1 LAKKICGMLSAAHIV
16 VKKIVDNNT
25 NGSYRYATMVTA
37 QSVSNAARAADLLA
51 QLSGTAPLTQ
61 SLPEQI
67 AARLSERIVSGE
79 YAPGQR
85 IMEQTVAEEFEVS
98 RGPVR
103 EALRLLEREGLVIIN
118 ARRGAQVTN
127 PTISEVNEI
136 FDIRAMLNG
145 LRDRLVA
152 ESPQRGQLVQLLEPE
167 IVRLVQAADVPG
179 AGDEYIEIVLRLN
192 RLLTQA
198 TGNRRLQAIL
208 GSLAIQT
215 VRYTRLG
222 LSTPQRRRQS
232 AQNWQRLLR
241 AIRDGDG
248 DTAERIARQRVLDSR
263 DAAAEHLRAQASTA
277 A

>member
-1 LAKKICGMLSAAHIV
+1 MATPISS
-16 VKKIVDNNT
+16 VKT
-25 NGSYRYATMVTA
+25 TS
-37 QSVSNAARAADLLA
+37 DLMA
-51 QLSGTAPLTQ
+51 QLRPGTSLTQ

-67 AARLSERIVSGE
+67 AAQLSERIVSGA
-79 YAPGQR
+79 YTPGQR

-103 EALRLLEREGLVIIN
+103 EALRLLEKEGLVMIL

-127 PTISEVNEI
+127 PTIEEVNEI

-152 ESPQRGQLVQLLEPE
+152 EGRQHDSLLPLLEQD
-167 IVRLVQAADVPG
+167 VARLAQTADTPG
-179 AGDEYIEIVLRLN
+179 PGDDYIEIVLRLN

-198 TGNRRLQAIL
+198 AGNQRLQSIL
-208 GSLAIQT
+208 GSLAVQT

-232 AQNWQRLLR
+232 VQNWQSLLR

-248 DTAERIARQRVLDSR
+248 DAAERIARQRVIDSR
-263 DAAAEHLRAQASTA
+263 DAAAEFLRAQNATPSA

>member
-1 LAKKICGMLSAAHIV
+1 MP
-16 VKKIVDNNT
+16 
-25 NGSYRYATMVTA
+25 ATIALPDVLT
-37 QSVSNAARAADLLA
+37 
-51 QLSGTAPLTQ
+51 QLRTGAPLTQ

-67 AARLSERIVSGE
+67 AAQLSERIVSGA

-85 IMEQTVAEEFEVS
+85 VMEQAVAEEFDVS

-103 EALRLLEREGLVIIN
+103 EALRLLEKEGLVMILP
-118 ARRGAQVTN
+118 RRGAQVTN
-127 PTISEVNEI
+127 PTIEEVNEI

-145 LRDRLVA
+145 LRDRLIA
-152 ESPQRGQLVQLLEPE
+152 EGPRREQLLPVLEQD
-167 IVRLVQAADVPG
+167 IARLAQAAALPG

-198 TGNRRLQAIL
+198 AGNERLQSIL
-208 GSLAIQT
+208 GSLAVQT

-232 AQNWQRLLR
+232 AQNWQSLLR

-248 DTAERIARQRVLDSR
+248 DAAERIARQRVIDSR
-263 DAAAEHLRAQASTA
+263 NAAVEYLRTPSA

>member
-1 LAKKICGMLSAAHIV
+1 MPVIIASPDVLP
-16 VKKIVDNNT
+16 
-25 NGSYRYATMVTA
+25 
-37 QSVSNAARAADLLA
+37 
-51 QLSGTAPLTQ
+51 QLRSGAPLTQ

-67 AARLSERIVSGE
+67 AAQLSERIVSGV

-85 IMEQTVAEEFEVS
+85 VMEQAVAEEFDVS

-103 EALRLLEREGLVIIN
+103 EALRLLEKEGLVMILP
-118 ARRGAQVTN
+118 RRGAQVTN
-127 PTISEVNEI
+127 PTIEEVNEI

-145 LRDRLVA
+145 LRDRLIA
-152 ESPQRGQLVQLLEPE
+152 ESRQREQLLPVLEQD
-167 IVRLVQAADVPG
+167 IARLAQAAALPG

-198 TGNRRLQAIL
+198 AGNQRLQAIL
-208 GSLAIQT
+208 GSLAVQT

-232 AQNWQRLLR
+232 AQNWQSLLR

-248 DTAERIARQRVLDSR
+248 DAAERIARQRVIDSR
-263 DAAAEHLRAQASTA
+263 NAAVEHLRTPSA

>member
-1 LAKKICGMLSAAHIV
+1 MTS
-16 VKKIVDNNT
+16 T
-25 NGSYRYATMVTA
+25 T
-37 QSVSNAARAADLLA
+37 ARAADLLA
-51 QLSGTAPLTQ
+51 QLSGAAPLTQ

-67 AARLSERIVSGE
+67 AARLSERIVSGM

-85 IMEQTVAEEFEVS
+85 IMEQAVAEEFEVS

-103 EALRLLEREGLVIIN
+103 EALRLLEKEGLVIIN

-127 PTISEVNEI
+127 PTIGEVNEI

-152 ESPQRGQLVQLLEPE
+152 ESPQRSQLIALLEPE
-167 IVRLVQAADVPG
+167 ISRLAQAADAPG
-179 AGDEYIEIVLRLN
+179 SGDEYIEIVLRLN
-192 RLLTQA
+192 RMLTLA

-208 GSLAIQT
+208 GSLAVQT

-248 DTAERIARQRVLDSR
+248 DAAERIARQRVLDSR
-263 DAAAEHLRAQASTA
+263 DAAAEHLRAQAGSA